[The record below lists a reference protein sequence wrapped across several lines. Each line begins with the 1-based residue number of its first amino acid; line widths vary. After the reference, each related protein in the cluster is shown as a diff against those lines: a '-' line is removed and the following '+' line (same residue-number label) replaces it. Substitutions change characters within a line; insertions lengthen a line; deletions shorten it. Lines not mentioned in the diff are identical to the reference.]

1 MKCTAHKTDGT
12 PCRAWAIKGA
22 NVCRVHGGS
31 LKRVKAA
38 AARRLEEEKQARA
51 LRRGLA
57 QAYGEDVPTVDP
69 GEAML
74 QAVSWKHA
82 EVVALRLK
90 VSELEDRERIW
101 GVTRE
106 KRGGEDYGTTE
117 EAKPHAWWVMLRS
130 AEEQLVKFAA
140 AARAAGCDERRVAL
154 AEQQGDMIA
163 AVLRVALDGI
173 ATRLDLAGTPSWVD
187 AVAVEVP
194 AALRTIGSTDG
205 SHT

>member
-1 MKCTAHKTDGT
+1 MKCSARRTNGE
-12 PCRAWAIKGA
+12 PCQAWAIKGGT
-22 NVCRVHGGS
+22 VCRSHGGS
-31 LKRVKAA
+31 SKQVRAA
-38 AARRLEEEKQARA
+38 ASKRLEEEKQARA

-57 QAYGEDVPTVDP
+57 AAYGEGVPAVDP

-90 VSELEDRERIW
+90 VAELDDEQRVW
-101 GVTRE
+101 GLTRV
-106 KRGGEDYGTTE
+106 KDGGQDTGTTM

-140 AARAAGCDERRVAL
+140 AARAAGCDERRVEI
-154 AEQQGDMIA
+154 AERQGDMIA

-173 ATRLDLAGTPSWVD
+173 ARRLDLEGQAQWVE

-194 AALRTIGSTDG
+194 AALRTIGAG
-205 SHT
+205 GAA